1 MPRRS
6 AAQNKAMSDKISK
19 LKGEGYPTKQ
29 ATAIAMRM
37 YRDGEIKPK
46 KARKKSAVAR
56 KKSAVARK
64 KRTTRRTR
72 RTTRTTRR

>member
-6 AAQNKAMSDKISK
+6 AAQNKAISDKISK

-37 YRDGEIKPK
+37 YREGEIKPK
-46 KARKKSAVAR
+46 KATKKKASPRKKSAAG
-56 KKSAVARK
+56 RK
-64 KRTTRRTR
+64 KRTSRTSTNR
-72 RTTRTTRR
+72 YRK